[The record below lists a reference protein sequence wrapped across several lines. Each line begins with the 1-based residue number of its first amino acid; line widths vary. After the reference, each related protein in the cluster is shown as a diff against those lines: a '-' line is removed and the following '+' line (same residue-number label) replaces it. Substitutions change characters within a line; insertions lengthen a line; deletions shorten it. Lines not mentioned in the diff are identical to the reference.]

1 MWQNEALLLLVD
13 VITALKWINLDS
25 GMSKLGEGLTPPPLT
40 KIERNRIWKKQIP
53 KKNFRIFDFFPPFQ
67 NKKKQKAW
75 TSLIGLREH
84 HNYYQHT
91 VIRMCSWKKCDLKL
105 RMTEM
110 CDIFLFSMLILFL
123 HYCAAYLQGDRR
135 LTH

>member
-1 MWQNEALLLLVD
+1 MCVCVHYIILLLYIMKSSYWLILVLIFRHVTKWSTPIIGWCYNSIEMNQLGFRD
-13 VITALKWINLDS
+13 VQV
-25 GMSKLGEGLTPPPLT
+25 GGGVTPPP
-40 KIERNRIWKKQIP
+40 
-53 KKNFRIFDFFPPFQ
+53 PP
-67 NKKKQKAW
+67 NKKAW

-123 HYCAAYLQGDRR
+123 HCCAAYLQGDRR